1 MVSAIIDYGPLW
13 EKLKEKNVSQYKL
26 LKDGILD
33 NKTLDSLKK
42 GNNITLLTL
51 ERICNYLE
59 CTPNDVIR
67 FVEEPEADK
76 EK

>member
-1 MVSAIIDYGPLW
+1 MSAIIDYGPLW
-13 EKLKEKNVSQYKL
+13 EKLKERNVSQYKL

-67 FVEEPEADK
+67 FVEESEEDK
-76 EK
+76 GK